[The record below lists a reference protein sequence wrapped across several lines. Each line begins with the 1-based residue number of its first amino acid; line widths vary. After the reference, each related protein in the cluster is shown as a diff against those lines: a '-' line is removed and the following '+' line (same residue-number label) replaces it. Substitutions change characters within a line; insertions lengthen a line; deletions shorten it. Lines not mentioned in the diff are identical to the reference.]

1 MYEQLKK
8 TIIAKYAV
16 KGKPIAEKSVDKY
29 LSDIQKIKS
38 IINHEGSDDD
48 ISFLYNFDD
57 VSACIE
63 NMRGRKVINGEKVL
77 ASSNTKR
84 NYYQSIVSVMD
95 AIDDYTVLAKYQK
108 VVNNY
113 NKDYKVNLN
122 KNNESLTTENEEKL
136 ISFEDLQKILSSIK
150 LKTRDILDKYKQKL
164 PLTDEDMNT
173 YQTYTLLRL
182 YMAFPARN
190 EFGTLLWQARKTE
203 LDKTQNYVFLSTSMK
218 KEKSILTINVYKTA
232 GLYDTRIIPL
242 DERVNLTGTLT
253 QWRMLL
259 RTYARQSDDV
269 KPFKAGLPVFYPRFF
284 DKDGVSWRS
293 DGMTSNKLSKYFT
306 RFFQKQ
312 IGKNISTTSIAKIVN
327 SHENKQSADSLKKNS
342 KARGTS
348 VGTLSAVYCPTLP
361 SSTLTSPTVI

>member
-1 MYEQLKK
+1 
-8 TIIAKYAV
+8 
-16 KGKPIAEKSVDKY
+16 
-29 LSDIQKIKS
+29 
-38 IINHEGSDDD
+38 
-48 ISFLYNFDD
+48 
-57 VSACIE
+57 
-63 NMRGRKVINGEKVL
+63 
-77 ASSNTKR
+77 
-84 NYYQSIVSVMD
+84 
-95 AIDDYTVLAKYQK
+95 
-108 VVNNY
+108 
-113 NKDYKVNLN
+113 
-122 KNNESLTTENEEKL
+122 
-136 ISFEDLQKILSSIK
+136 
-150 LKTRDILDKYKQKL
+150 
-164 PLTDEDMNT
+164 
-173 YQTYTLLRL
+173 
-182 YMAFPARN
+182 MAFPARN

-203 LDKTQNYVFLSTSMK
+203 LDKTQNYIFLSTSMK

-284 DKDGVSWRS
+284 DKDGQAWRS

-361 SSTLTSPTVI
+361 ESV